1 MFSLEASAMSME
13 TLPWIHDRHDAI
25 HADPI
30 RNGGSRTIIQDV
42 ILQREFA
49 EGEEEGLAPARV
61 VVRREVEDNGD
72 EAANILDADGRVL
85 EILIAGIGLGCVAGI
100 ISRGVVVA

>member
-1 MFSLEASAMSME
+1 M
-13 TLPWIHDRHDAI
+13 
-25 HADPI
+25 
-30 RNGGSRTIIQDV
+30 

-72 EAANILDADGRVL
+72 EAANILDADGLRGALCSSAFGGV
-85 EILIAGIGLGCVAGI
+85 GIGLAYGGSDGVAPRSSMMPAMA
-100 ISRGVVVA
+100 SRRSAEEGRGAARAAHT